1 MSIDPT
7 MGGAAPALSGEEIV
21 ARVEGLSDVAN
32 FDIINFSRLPGPH
45 AMPDENAGACPSCS
59 GGITQARN

>member
-21 ARVEGLSDVAN
+21 ARVDGLSEVAD
-32 FDIINFSRLPGPH
+32 FDIINFSRLPESRAAP
-45 AMPDENAGACPSCS
+45 AGA
-59 GGITQARN
+59 RN